1 MTVKYKTLITTA
13 GAAKLAAA
21 TASGTKITL
30 THMAVGDGGGTLPVP
45 DVGQTKLIA
54 EKWRAAL
61 NKISVDAKNKNYVVA
76 ELVIPPEVGGFWLRE
91 MGLYDT
97 DGTLVAVANMAES
110 YKPELAEGS
119 GRAQTLR
126 MVIIVSALESVE
138 LVIDT
143 TTVMATQDYVD
154 DKLAEHERSRRHPD
168 ATLTAKGFTQLSN
181 ATDSDSEVLSA
192 TPKAVKAVYDLANA
206 KYTAQDA
213 TTGRKGIVQLNSA
226 TDSTSEVQAAT
237 PKAVKAA
244 YDLANGKYTAQEAT
258 TGRKGIVQL
267 SSATDSVSEVLAAT
281 PKAVKAAND
290 NAQSRLHKDQN
301 GADIPDRDL
310 FVRNIGAGRSV
321 GSMNIGGDSNPWTT
335 AEFLAWLEEKG
346 AFTHPYWMVKGSWS
360 YAGNKIITDTGCGH
374 ICLAGAV
381 VEVMGS
387 KGSLTLRITT
397 PTTTTGGGVAS
408 AQFTYI
414 HHGDDYS
421 PGWRRDYNT
430 TNKPDMTF
438 PVGAPIPW
446 PSDTPPAGYAFLHGQ
461 GFDKAAYPQLAQV
474 YPSGVLPDLRGMTL
488 KGKPEG
494 RGVLSYE
501 EDGIKSHA
509 HTASASETD
518 LGTKAVSQF
527 DYGSKQATSFDY
539 GTKSTTEGGWHAHNF
554 RYCSTS
560 AYRDTPGTGL
570 GMHASNISWA
580 AGDRIDGSGN
590 HAHSVGIGAHDHW
603 VGIGAHNHT
612 VVMGAHGHAITV
624 NATGNA
630 ENTVKNT
637 AINYIVRLA

>member
-1 MTVKYKTLITTA
+1 
-13 GAAKLAAA
+13 
-21 TASGTKITL
+21 
-30 THMAVGDGGGTLPVP
+30 
-45 DVGQTKLIA
+45 
-54 EKWRAAL
+54 
-61 NKISVDAKNKNYVVA
+61 
-76 ELVIPPEVGGFWLRE
+76 
-91 MGLYDT
+91 
-97 DGTLVAVANMAES
+97 
-110 YKPELAEGS
+110 
-119 GRAQTLR
+119 
-126 MVIIVSALESVE
+126 
-138 LVIDT
+138 
-143 TTVMATQDYVD
+143 MATQDYVD

-168 ATLTAKGFTQLSN
+168 ATLTAKGLTQLSS

-244 YDLANGKYTAQEAT
+244 YDLANGKYTAQDAT

-310 FVRNIGAGRSV
+310 FVRNIGAGRSA

-527 DYGSKQATSFDY
+527 DYGSKQATSFDH

-580 AGDRIDGSGN
+580 AGDCIDGSGN

-624 NATGNA
+624 NATGNT